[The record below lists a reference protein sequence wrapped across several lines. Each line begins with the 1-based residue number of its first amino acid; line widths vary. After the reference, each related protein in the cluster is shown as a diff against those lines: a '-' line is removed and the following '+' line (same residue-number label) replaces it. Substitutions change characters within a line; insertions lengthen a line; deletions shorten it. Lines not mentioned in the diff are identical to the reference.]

1 MNKNRKNNICMFC
14 EKQVIIYDNTCN
26 GHMAINNRIYHF
38 DCVVKYNYQKFCS
51 EIIED
56 NKNKEQLEKKDY

>member
-1 MNKNRKNNICMFC
+1 MFC

-26 GHMAINNRIYHF
+26 GHMVINNHIYHF

-51 EIIED
+51 EIIEE